1 MEFTNFQKL
10 LIRQS
15 EKEDRL
21 TYLFSEI
28 KSSDI
33 NSLQKGDLLFLLRA
47 FCGKILLT
55 CKDEEQIR
63 KATGYAI
70 QIGSQHTKQY
80 IINVLTKEI
89 IPIYKDVIR

>member
-21 TYLFSEI
+21 TYLFSEM
-28 KSSDI
+28 KSSGI
-33 NSLQKGDLLFLLRA
+33 GSLQKADLIFLLRA

-63 KATGYAI
+63 RVTSYAI

-80 IINVLTKEI
+80 IINVLTTEI
-89 IPIYKDVIR
+89 IPIYKEIIK